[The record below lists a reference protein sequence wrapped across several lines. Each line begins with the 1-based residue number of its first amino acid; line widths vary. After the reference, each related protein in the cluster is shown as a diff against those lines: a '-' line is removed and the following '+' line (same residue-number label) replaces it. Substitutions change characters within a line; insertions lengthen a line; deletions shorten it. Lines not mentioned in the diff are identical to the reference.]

1 MGGVAASGRPRNG
14 FRPPFRKRGLWAPS
28 RLSEPMVDA
37 SGLVVEGGET
47 HDRGASQVWRE
58 PRTPT
63 ARRGEKEPAL
73 EMSRFFYSAHGR
85 PALGDFPGGLAKP
98 NQTKPNQVNGNTGRY
113 DRPSCQSPAH
123 PILSVDM
130 LPRGRLNSQP

>member
-1 MGGVAASGRPRNG
+1 MA
-14 FRPPFRKRGLWAPS
+14 
-28 RLSEPMVDA
+28 DA

-47 HDRGASQVWRE
+47 HDRSASQVWRE
-58 PRTPT
+58 PRAPT
-63 ARRGEKEPAL
+63 ARGGEKEPAL

-98 NQTKPNQVNGNTGRY
+98 NLTKPNQVNGNTGTTVRVA
-113 DRPSCQSPAH
+113 SLQSPAH

-130 LPRGRLNSQP
+130 LPRGRLVSQP